1 MIKIF
6 NKKKKG
12 EIVIENPIRLH
23 GIKNAMSEYVH
34 SKITIQLPETDTA
47 YTQGI
52 IDKLKSVGFTIIDLN
67 IFYTN
72 IFYNK
77 NHDRVNSRIHTIE
90 MYTRIKTRYYYNL
103 KDGINTVS
111 TLIDTN
117 ITNYI
122 KEKGLDDS
130 IYYITDIFSY
140 YDIKEDSHD

>member
-1 MIKIF
+1 MLF
-6 NKKKKG
+6 
-12 EIVIENPIRLH
+12 R
-23 GIKNAMSEYVH
+23 S
-34 SKITIQLPETDTA
+34 TT

-52 IDKLKSVGFTIIDLN
+52 IDKLKSLGFTIIDLN

-77 NHDRVNSRIHTIE
+77 NRDRVNARIRTIE

-103 KDGINTVS
+103 EDGTNMVS

-122 KEKGLDDS
+122 KEKGLDNS